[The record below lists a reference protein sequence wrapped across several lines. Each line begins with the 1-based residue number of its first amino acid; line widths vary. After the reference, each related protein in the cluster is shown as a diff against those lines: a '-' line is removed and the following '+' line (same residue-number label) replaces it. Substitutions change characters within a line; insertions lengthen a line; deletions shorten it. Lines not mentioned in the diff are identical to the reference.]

1 MMDMTQRI
9 IFVSAYVTVLLASVY
24 LRAADEAGGKSNSRA
39 PSLDELLLEG
49 LDDEPAAKAPD
60 SKSDTSPSK
69 AKSPLDD
76 ELLRELGGQAGDKEA
91 GEDIGASRASPD
103 PLVAIGR
110 QMRDVESRLTEQR
123 LDTQTR
129 QLQEKILADLAVLMQ
144 ECKKQC
150 QGGGSK
156 PGSKSGKPGQGSQAG
171 NNPAGQAPNDAA
183 RDSME
188 DLRNRATE
196 NKQNGALVNAMKESW
211 GSLPEHARQH
221 LRNMNTDVF
230 LPKYELMLEKY
241 FKRLSEEDHSE
252 P

>member
-1 MMDMTQRI
+1 MTR
-9 IFVSAYVTVLLASVY
+9 VRWTSVAVCLVVLFPALHLCAD
-24 LRAADEAGGKSNSRA
+24 DEAGDANSKA

-49 LDDEPAAKAPD
+49 LSGDEPARKAPD
-60 SKSDTSPSK
+60 SSSAPSPSK
-69 AKSPLDD
+69 AKSTLDD
-76 ELLRELGGQAGDKEA
+76 ELLRELGGGAIDKTD
-91 GEDIGASRASPD
+91 GEDVGAAGASPD

-110 QMRDVESRLTEQR
+110 QMRDVESRLTEQK
-123 LDTQTR
+123 LDDGTR

-171 NNPAGQAPNDAA
+171 NNPAGQAPSDAA
-183 RDSME
+183 RDSTD
-188 DLRNRATE
+188 DLRNRATGP
-196 NKQNGALVNAMKESW
+196 KQNGALVNARNESW
-211 GSLPEHARQH
+211 GNLPEHVREH

-241 FKRLSEEDHSE
+241 FKRLGEEQASE